1 MAKYLRVFP
10 SNAILVSMLEWSDAG
25 LRIVDETRQLLRD
38 QTLLRPATDCVGSR
52 MLAIQHELGRGNV
65 HTTRAAFEQAVRSDA
80 CKSNIMLWV
89 WYIRFTHE
97 HRRQLRVNASKVA
110 VDVFYRALRHCPWA
124 KTVLLEAFLT
134 LAGDMGSDELRS
146 VYGMMASKG
155 LRVHVELDE
164 FMQDGRQ
171 G

>member
-1 MAKYLRVFP
+1 MAKYVRVFP

-38 QTLLRPATDCVGSR
+38 QTLLRPGTDCVGSR

-80 CKSNIMLWV
+80 CKSNVMLWV
-89 WYIRFTHE
+89 WYIHFAHE
-97 HRRQLRVNASKVA
+97 HRRQLRGSGSKVA

-124 KTVLLEAFLT
+124 KAVLLEAFLT

-155 LRVHVELDE
+155 LRIHVELDE
-164 FMQDGRQ
+164 FMQGGRQ